1 MKRRNPMLTAAAMF
15 LAAGAV
21 ACSSDLTG
29 PPALSDAQI
38 SADVAVASGDAVASN
53 VAGFTDNVAAAG
65 SFTMVAPSYTI
76 NAPGYGTSGQPS
88 FSTVASNCTYS
99 AGRYTCTATTE
110 NGLAVVR
117 SFAFYDASGATLQ
130 TFDSTKVESVNF
142 QAKID
147 GSFQRE
153 VVWTAGVHR
162 TRNHTVSGLIS
173 MKPQR
178 KWNGVGSSTD
188 TLSHV
193 GLDGIRTIAGTSADT
208 VTNVVMPGKAAPSQ
222 IPLSGTV
229 IVAANYTATLQTAT
243 GSTSKQV
250 TRRVVVT
257 FDGTVT
263 PKLQIGALICTLHLD
278 THKVDGCQ

>member
-1 MKRRNPMLTAAAMF
+1 
-15 LAAGAV
+15 
-21 ACSSDLTG
+21 
-29 PPALSDAQI
+29 
-38 SADVAVASGDAVASN
+38 
-53 VAGFTDNVAAAG
+53 
-65 SFTMVAPSYTI
+65 MVAPSYSV

-88 FSTVASNCTYS
+88 FGTVASNCTYT

-110 NGLAVVR
+110 NGLSVVR

-142 QAKID
+142 QAQID
-147 GSFQRE
+147 GSFQRD

-178 KWNGVGSSTD
+178 KWNGVGASHD

-193 GLDGIRTIAGTSADT
+193 GLDAIRTIAGTSADT
-208 VTNVVMPGKAAPSQ
+208 LTNIVMPAKTATSQ

-229 IVAANYTATLQTAT
+229 VLAANYTATLQTAT
-243 GSTSKQV
+243 GLASKQV

-263 PKLQIGALICTLHLD
+263 PKLTIGTLICTLYLD
-278 THKVDGCQ
+278 THRVDGCQ

>member
-1 MKRRNPMLTAAAMF
+1 MKLRNPMLTAAAMF

-21 ACSSDLTG
+21 SCSSDLTG
-29 PPALSDAQI
+29 PAALSDAQI

-65 SFTMVAPSYTI
+65 SFTMVAPSYSI

-88 FSTVASNCTYS
+88 FGTVASNCTYT
-99 AGRYTCTATTE
+99 APRYTCTATTE

-147 GSFQRE
+147 GTFLRD
-153 VVWTAGVHR
+153 VWTAAVHR

-173 MKPQR
+173 LKPKR

-188 TLSHV
+188 TLSNV
-193 GLDGIRTIAGTSADT
+193 GLDGTRTIAGTSVET
-208 VTNVVMPGKAAPSQ
+208 VTNVLMPGKAAASQ

-229 IVAANYTATLQTAT
+229 MVAANYTATLQTAS

-250 TRRVVVT
+250 TRQVLVT

-263 PKLQIGALICTLHLD
+263 PKLAIGALICTLHLD
-278 THKVDGCQ
+278 THRVDGCQ